1 MRILTFLKK
10 NKIDLFSQKSAVSV
24 FQTHKI
30 ENTFF
35 REASSSILKKW
46 IKYDE
51 MEESRR
57 NMKFFRKLF
66 GSLTS
71 LKIWNKKK
79 CLLACLWAHT
89 IERQLLAHWT
99 AHTGTF
105 RSHSIPLFKWISF
118 VTSLETWFVTS
129 AVKAAR
135 ILSESLER
143 LWAGDPMRIDLVLLP
158 LRLSVAS
165 FRRYLAIV
173 FSCTASGIRVPSSN
187 PMESVAFTLAQIT
200 LEISGVPIFSARR

>member
-79 CLLACLWAHT
+79 CLLACLWAHNRKT
-89 IERQLLAHWT
+89 TAGSLNCSHGNVSFPLNSPFQVNFLCDVTGDMICNICCKSSENSIRVSRAPLSRWPDAHWSSSSPFT
-99 AHTGTF
+99 SFF
-105 RSHSIPLFKWISF
+105 RLFSSIFGN
-118 VTSLETWFVTS
+118 SL
-129 AVKAAR
+129 
-135 ILSESLER
+135 
-143 LWAGDPMRIDLVLLP
+143 
-158 LRLSVAS
+158 
-165 FRRYLAIV
+165 
-173 FSCTASGIRVPSSN
+173 
-187 PMESVAFTLAQIT
+187 
-200 LEISGVPIFSARR
+200 